1 MIKIEGLD
9 QKSEC
14 EYGKQISILLENKTD
29 QWEKIILDGKE
40 QKLEHHKITWKELA
54 PGKHV
59 LHLKAV
65 DQAGNKTDQRITFK
79 ITKVLPKAVKQIV
92 VKQDKIPSKKDE
104 KKQKHPL
111 KPERTD
117 QFPHWPDLFHCSHA
131 PSGSCFSP
139 A

>member
-1 MIKIEGLD
+1 MWLYEIVYWCTI
-9 QKSEC
+9 
-14 EYGKQISILLENKTD
+14 NK
-29 QWEKIILDGKE
+29 
-40 QKLEHHKITWKELA
+40 
-54 PGKHV
+54 
-59 LHLKAV
+59 
-65 DQAGNKTDQRITFK
+65 NKGIYY
-79 ITKVLPKAVKQIV
+79 
-92 VKQDKIPSKKDE
+92 E

>member
-1 MIKIEGLD
+1 M
-9 QKSEC
+9 
-14 EYGKQISILLENKTD
+14 ENKTD
-29 QWEKIILDGKE
+29 QWEKVILDGKE

-104 KKQKHPL
+104 KKQKNPNL
-111 KPERTD
+111 
-117 QFPHWPDLFHCSHA
+117 WILFLIGTSIFVSVKMFCSYRKSRH
-131 PSGSCFSP
+131 S
-139 A
+139 

>member
-1 MIKIEGLD
+1 MKV
-9 QKSEC
+9 
-14 EYGKQISILLENKTD
+14 
-29 QWEKIILDGKE
+29 ILDGKE

-104 KKQKHPL
+104 KKQTHPNL
-111 KPERTD
+111 
-117 QFPHWPDLFHCSHA
+117 WILFLIGTSIFVSVKMFCSYRKSRH
-131 PSGSCFSP
+131 S
-139 A
+139 

>member
-1 MIKIEGLD
+1 MEGLD

-14 EYGKQISILLENKTD
+14 EYGKQIGILLENKTD
-29 QWEKIILDGKE
+29 QWEKVILDGKE

-79 ITKVLPKAVKQIV
+79 ITKVLPKVKQIV
-92 VKQDKIPSKKDE
+92 VKNIGEQSLLAENILLKISL
-104 KKQKHPL
+104 QKIISML
-111 KPERTD
+111 
-117 QFPHWPDLFHCSHA
+117 
-131 PSGSCFSP
+131 
-139 A
+139 